1 MDGLVLMSRAD
12 GVLRVAMNRPE
23 ARNAMSQALIAELT
37 EAFRS
42 TAADPAVRAVVLSGE
57 GPDFSAGAD
66 LGEMQALGAASPE
79 ENRDDARRLGALFR
93 VIHSFPRPVIGRVQG
108 NVFGG
113 ANGLVAACDIAVVAW
128 GTKFA
133 FSEVRLGIVPGVISP
148 YVVRK
153 IGAGHAHRLFLTGE
167 RFDAD
172 RAVAIGLASEAVAAE
187 ELDAAIDRILNDVLQ
202 GSPDAQRRA
211 KLLIEAVESG
221 PIREVSAVT
230 PDHIADARASEEGQE
245 GLRAFLEKRKPRW
258 VPGRR
263 HAEDAS

>member
-1 MDGLVLMSRAD
+1 MNGLVLASRTD

-93 VIHSFPRPVIGRVQG
+93 VIHSYPRPVIGRVQG

-113 ANGLVAACDIAVVAW
+113 ANGLVAACDIAVVAR
-128 GTKFA
+128 GAKFA

-148 YVVRK
+148 YVVRR
-153 IGAGHAHRLFLTGE
+153 IGAGQAHRLFLTGE

-172 RAVAIGLASEAVAAE
+172 RAVAIGLASEVVAPE
-187 ELDAAIDRILNDVLQ
+187 ELDATVDRILADILR

-211 KLLIEAVESG
+211 KLLIEAVEAG
-221 PIREVSAVT
+221 PIREVSALT

-258 VPGRR
+258 VPRR
-263 HAEDAS
+263 RNAEDTS